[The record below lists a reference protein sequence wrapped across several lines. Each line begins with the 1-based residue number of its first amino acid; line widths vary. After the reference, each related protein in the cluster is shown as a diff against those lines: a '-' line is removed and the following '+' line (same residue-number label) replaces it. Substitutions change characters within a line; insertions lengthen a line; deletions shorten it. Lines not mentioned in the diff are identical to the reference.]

1 MKTKLL
7 LTLAPAV
14 ISLSSVAFGNES
26 WSLTSSG
33 NAQIRRSGEMM
44 AASQENF
51 KPEDLI
57 QVGSEPFLLSKGLSK
72 MQLGGGSVLR
82 VVDEMGRFRLYQGAI
97 KIEKSSDLV
106 ITVDGFQFSFWGATA
121 WIGVEDSAIR
131 IEVESG
137 IVDVFGSTQI
147 QRLNAGDDVLW
158 SKGECLRSN
167 HSRLHE
173 KLNPLN
179 LVDAK
184 KWLELPV
191 SQLQKRADHLSQLRL
206 DAPKS
211 SREAVLETLS
221 IINKYHWRDLLE
233 KGRELLLAQELM
245 GLANDVP
252 ILPPELRRHFLENAK
267 TDQMFDAL
275 MLWEQQLKSFNEEDR
290 RYVAF
295 FVRQAL
301 AEELM
306 SKNRTSVA
314 WSGKVRATALHNSN
328 VNETADGLTVVS
340 ERAGQSLSSSLR
352 LDYAGR
358 RMDWGTPTVEFN
370 YLDKTFFD
378 RSFEDREYSQASV
391 KPKATYEISSKNSPI
406 SKVSPGINVGSE
418 FVNSS
423 QGRNFQVMSYAP
435 QVEVVF
441 KPKKELG
448 RLSDFLLGF
457 CTIGYEWR
465 DYLDGQNLDAQR
477 RNKDTYSPFVSGVL
491 VNMVK
496 LGEWTCRET
505 MVLSVK
511 DGDSEA
517 VLQDQFSWSTDL
529 SVEFSKGN
537 WGIKPSYA
545 YREKSYS
552 NGRDDRKTEWG
563 SLLTR
568 RVASESLE
576 FQLGYRRTAQRSD
589 LSAMTFADHQ
599 FSLGVNWGF

>member
-1 MKTKLL
+1 MRTQLL
-7 LTLAPAV
+7 MTLAPAMM
-14 ISLSSVAFGNES
+14 SLSSVAFGNES
-26 WSLTSSG
+26 WSVISSA
-33 NAQIRRSGEMM
+33 NAQIRRDGQMI
-44 AASQENF
+44 AASQEIF

-57 QVGSEPFLLSKGLSK
+57 QVGAEPFLLSKGPSK
-72 MQLGGGSVLR
+72 LQLGGGSVLR
-82 VVDEMGRFRLYQGAI
+82 VIDDRGRFRLYKGGI
-97 KIEKSSDLV
+97 KVEKSSDLV

-121 WIGVEDSAIR
+121 WIGVEGSAIR
-131 IEVESG
+131 IEVEAG

-147 QRLNAGDDVLW
+147 QRLNAGDDILW
-158 SKGECLRSN
+158 SKGECLRST
-167 HSRLHE
+167 HSRIHE
-173 KLNPLN
+173 KLNPLA

-184 KWLELPV
+184 KWLELPAPQFQQRV
-191 SQLQKRADHLSQLRL
+191 EHLSQIRL
-206 DAPKS
+206 DAPKN

-221 IINKYHWRDLLE
+221 IMKKHHWRDLLE

-245 GLANDVP
+245 GLSNDAP

-275 MLWEQQLKSFNEEDR
+275 RLWEEQLKSFNEDDR
-290 RYVAF
+290 RYVSF

-306 SKNRTSVA
+306 TKNRNSVA
-314 WSGKVRATALHNSN
+314 WSGKVRVTALHNSN
-328 VNETADGLTVVS
+328 VNETADGLTLVS
-340 ERAGQSLSSSLR
+340 EKAGESLGSSLR

-358 RMDWGTPTVEFN
+358 RRDWGTPMVEFN

-378 RSFEDREYSQASV
+378 RSFEDREYSMASV
-391 KPKATYEISSKNSPI
+391 KPKAVYEISSNNSPI
-406 SKVSPGINVGSE
+406 SKVSPGVNVGSE
-418 FVNSS
+418 FVNSA

-448 RLSDFLLGF
+448 KFSDFLLGF
-457 CTIGYEWR
+457 CTLGLEWR
-465 DYLDGQNLDAQR
+465 DYLAGQNLDTLN
-477 RNKDTYSPFVSGVL
+477 RNKDTFSPFVNGIL

-505 MVLSVK
+505 LVLSVK

-517 VLQDQFSWSTDL
+517 VLQDQFSWSTDV

-545 YREKSYS
+545 YREKSYN

-568 RVASESLE
+568 RVTSESLE

-589 LSAMTFADHQ
+589 LSVMTFADHQ